1 MKQPNEIAKS
11 RCLVFCIG
19 NNGRRDDGLGWAF
32 ADRLMNDPP
41 AGMDVE
47 YRYQL
52 QVEDAWLLAQYS
64 RVLFVDASQEKLP
77 VGFAVRPC
85 RSAAQYFFSSHHQSP
100 ETLLYLA
107 AELYQSRPEAFTLA
121 IAGTDWGLGTGL
133 SPAANEHLDKAF
145 CSVFSTGWPFGAEQ
159 NQLKSA
165 ETPF

>member
-1 MKQPNEIAKS
+1 MNQPSEIPES

-41 AGMDVE
+41 PGTDIE

-52 QVEDAWLLAQYS
+52 QVEDAWLLAKYS
-64 RVLFVDASQEKLP
+64 RVFFVDASQEKLAE
-77 VGFAVRPC
+77 GFTLKPC
-85 RSAAQYFFSSHHQSP
+85 RPAAQYFFSSHHQSP

-107 AELYQSRPEAFTLA
+107 AELYQARPEAFTLA

-133 SPAANEHLDKAF
+133 SAVATVHLEKAF
-145 CSVFSTGWPFGAEQ
+145 CFVFSTEGAFGAER
-159 NQLKSA
+159 NHLKSA
-165 ETPF
+165 ESAF